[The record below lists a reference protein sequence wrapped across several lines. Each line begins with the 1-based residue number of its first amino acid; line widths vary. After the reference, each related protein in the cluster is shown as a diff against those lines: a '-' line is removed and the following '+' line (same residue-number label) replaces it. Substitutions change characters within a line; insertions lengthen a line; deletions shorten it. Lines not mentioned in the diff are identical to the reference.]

1 MFWLIENTEQL
12 KGFYNK
18 GYKEAYIEVIPYSYK
33 THPVT
38 NKVSLIYVH
47 PVDAHKG
54 YIISINHSETMPLNS
69 EYIAELVSSY
79 DTLYVWGKKE
89 FLHYF
94 VHKNIIDVSLASP
107 EYEMETTTAHQIL
120 SQRAKDKLDI
130 NRIVPI
136 VKHYET
142 CEKNYNNLKQHFNEP
157 INEFYNSRVPLVFN
171 AIERNGLRVQRELFK
186 EHFNQDCG
194 DRVYTQYNYRT
205 TTTRPSNRFGGVNFA
220 ALNKENG
227 TRKTFIP
234 ENDRLVEID
243 ISAYHPTLASSL
255 IHYNFGDDDIH
266 RSFARLYNVDY
277 KKAKELTFKQLYG
290 GVFKQYQHLEFFQK
304 IQAYVEEIWS
314 QFQNEGFIECPISKY
329 RFERDKLDN
338 MNPQKLFNYLLQN
351 LETATNVRILWEII
365 KILKN
370 KQTKLILY
378 TYDAFLL
385 DVHKGEKEEIKQI
398 LDVFKKHKLKVKIKH
413 GDSYD
418 FTERD

>member
-1 MFWLIENTEQL
+1 LFWLIENTDQL

-38 NKVSLIYVH
+38 NKISLVYVH
-47 PVDAHKG
+47 PLNAHKG
-54 YIISINHSETMPLNS
+54 YIISINHSESMPLNS
-69 EYIAELVSSY
+69 EYIAELISSY
-79 DTLYVWGKKE
+79 NTLYVWGKKE
-89 FLHYF
+89 FLHYY
-94 VHKNIIDVSLASP
+94 VHKNIIDISLASQD
-107 EYEMETTTAHQIL
+107 YEMETTKAHQIL
-120 SQRAKDKLDI
+120 QQRAKDKLDI

-142 CEKNYNNLKQHFNEP
+142 CEKNYNNLKQYFNEP
-157 INEFYNSRVPLVFN
+157 VNEFYNSRVPLVFN
-171 AIERNGLRVQRELFK
+171 SIERNGLRVNRELFK
-186 EHFNQDCG
+186 EHFNQDWG
-194 DRVYTQYNYRT
+194 DKVYTQYNYRT

-255 IHYNFGDDDIH
+255 IHYNFTDDDIH

-304 IQAYVEEIWS
+304 IQAYVNKIWS

-329 RFERDKLDN
+329 RFKRDKLDN

-351 LETATNVRILWEII
+351 LETATNVRILWDII
-365 KILKN
+365 KLLKG
-370 KQTKLILY
+370 KKTKLILY

-385 DVHKGEKEEIKQI
+385 DVCKKEKEDIKKI
-398 LDVFKKHKLKVKIKH
+398 FKVFEKYKLKIKVKH

-418 FTERD
+418 FTK

>member
-1 MFWLIENTEQL
+1 LFWLIENTNQL

-38 NKVSLIYVH
+38 NKISLVYVH
-47 PVDAHKG
+47 PLDAHKG
-54 YIISINHSETMPLNS
+54 YIISINHSESMPLNS
-69 EYIAELVSSY
+69 EYIAELIGSY

-89 FLHYF
+89 FLHYY
-94 VHKNIIDVSLASP
+94 VHKNIIDISLASP
-107 EYEMETTTAHQIL
+107 EYEMETTKAHQIL
-120 SQRAKDKLDI
+120 QQRAKDKLDI

-142 CEKNYNNLKQHFNEP
+142 CEKNYNNLKQYFNEP
-157 INEFYNSRVPLVFN
+157 VNEFYNNRVPLVFN
-171 AIERNGLRVQRELFK
+171 SIERSGLRVNRELFK
-186 EHFNQDCG
+186 QYFDKDWG
-194 DRVYTQYNYRT
+194 DKVYTQYNYRT

-234 ENDRLVEID
+234 ENGRLVEID

-255 IHYNFGDDDIH
+255 IHYNFSDDDIH
-266 RSFARLYNVDY
+266 RSFARLYKVDY

-290 GVFKQYQHLEFFQK
+290 GVFKQYQHLEFFKK
-304 IQAYVEEIWS
+304 IQTYINEIWN

-351 LETATNVRILWEII
+351 LETATNVCILWEII
-365 KILKN
+365 KILKS
-370 KQTKLILY
+370 KKTKLILY

-385 DVHKGEKEEIKQI
+385 DVHKGEKEEIKLI

-413 GDSYD
+413 GSNYD
-418 FTERD
+418 FTE

>member
-1 MFWLIENTEQL
+1 MFWLIENTDQL

-54 YIISINHSETMPLNS
+54 YIISISHSESMPLNS
-69 EYIAELVSSY
+69 EYIAELINSY

-94 VHKNIIDVSLASP
+94 VHRNIIDVSLASP
-107 EYEMETTTAHQIL
+107 EYEMETTKAHQIL

-130 NRIVPI
+130 NKIVPI

-142 CEKNYNNLKQHFNEP
+142 CEKNYNNLKQHFNAP
-157 INEFYNSRVPLVFN
+157 VNEFYNSRVPLVFN
-171 AIERNGLRVQRELFK
+171 AIERNGLRINRELFK
-186 EHFNQDCG
+186 EHFNQDWG
-194 DRVYTQYNYRT
+194 DKVHTQYNYRT

-220 ALNKENG
+220 ALNKDNG
-227 TRKTFIP
+227 CRKTFIP
-234 ENDRLVEID
+234 QNETLLEID
-243 ISAYHPTLASSL
+243 ISAYHPTLAASL
-255 IHYNFGDDDIH
+255 IGYTFSNGDIH
-266 RSFARLYNVDY
+266 ESFAKMYGVDY
-277 KKAKELTFKQLYG
+277 QKAKELTFKQLYG
-290 GVFKQYQHLEFFQK
+290 GVFKEYKNLEFFAGIQK
-304 IQAYVEEIWS
+304 YVDQLWY
-314 QFQNEGFIECPISKY
+314 FFNKNGYIECPISNY

-351 LETATNVRILWEII
+351 LETSTNVCILWEII

-385 DVHKGEKEEIKQI
+385 DVHKGEKEEIKLI
-398 LDVFKKHKLKVKIKH
+398 LNVFNKHKLKVKIKH

>member
-1 MFWLIENTEQL
+1 MFWLIENTNQL

-38 NKVSLIYVH
+38 NKISLVYVH
-47 PVDAHKG
+47 PLDAHKG
-54 YIISINHSETMPLNS
+54 YIISINHSESMPLNS
-69 EYIAELVSSY
+69 EYIAELIGSY

-89 FLHYF
+89 FLHYY
-94 VHKNIIDVSLASP
+94 VHKNIIDISLASP
-107 EYEMETTTAHQIL
+107 EYEMETTKAHQIL
-120 SQRAKDKLDI
+120 QQRAKDKLDL

-142 CEKNYNNLKQHFNEP
+142 CEKNYNNLKQYFNEP
-157 INEFYNSRVPLVFN
+157 VNEFYNSRVPLVFN
-171 AIERNGLRVQRELFK
+171 SIERNGLRVNRELFK
-186 EHFNQDCG
+186 QYFDKDWGNK
-194 DRVYTQYNYRT
+194 VYTQYNYRT

-234 ENDRLVEID
+234 ENDILVEID

-255 IHYNFGDDDIH
+255 IHYNFTDDDIH

-304 IQAYVEEIWS
+304 IQAYVEEIWT

-329 RFERDKLDN
+329 QFKRDKLDN

-351 LETATNVRILWEII
+351 LETATNVRILWDII
-365 KILKN
+365 KLLKG
-370 KQTKLILY
+370 KKTKLILY

-385 DVHKGEKEEIKQI
+385 DVCKEEKEDIKKI
-398 LDVFKKHKLKVKIKH
+398 FKVFEKYKLKIKIKH

-418 FTERD
+418 FTE

>member
-1 MFWLIENTEQL
+1 
-12 KGFYNK
+12 
-18 GYKEAYIEVIPYSYK
+18 
-33 THPVT
+33 
-38 NKVSLIYVH
+38 
-47 PVDAHKG
+47 
-54 YIISINHSETMPLNS
+54 MPLNS
-69 EYIAELVSSY
+69 EYIAELISSY
-79 DTLYVWGKKE
+79 DKLYVWGKKE

-94 VHKNIIDVSLASP
+94 VHKNLIDVSLASP

-120 SQRAKDKLDI
+120 SQRAKNKLDI
-130 NRIVPI
+130 NKIVPI

-142 CEKNYNNLKQHFNEP
+142 CEKNYNNLKQHFNAP
-157 INEFYNSRVPLVFN
+157 VNEFYNSRVPLVFN
-171 AIERNGLRVQRELFK
+171 SIERNGLRVQRELFK
-186 EHFNQDCG
+186 EHFNQDWG
-194 DRVYTQYNYRT
+194 NKVYTQYNYRT

-304 IQAYVEEIWS
+304 IQTYINEIWN

-351 LETATNVRILWEII
+351 LETATNVCILWEII
-365 KILKN
+365 KLLKN
-370 KQTKLILY
+370 RKTKLILY

-385 DVHKGEKEEIKQI
+385 DVHKEEKEVIKTI
-398 LDVFKKHKLKVKIKH
+398 FKVFDKHKLKIKIKH
-413 GDSYD
+413 GNNYD
-418 FTERD
+418 FTE

>member
-1 MFWLIENTEQL
+1 MFWLIENTDQL

-38 NKVSLIYVH
+38 NKISLVYVH
-47 PVDAHKG
+47 PLDAHKG
-54 YIISINHSETMPLNS
+54 YIISINHSESMPLNS
-69 EYIAELVSSY
+69 EYIAELIGSY

-89 FLHYF
+89 FLHYY
-94 VHKNIIDVSLASP
+94 VHKNIIDISLASP
-107 EYEMETTTAHQIL
+107 EYEMETTKAHQVL
-120 SQRAKDKLDI
+120 QQRNKDKLDI

-142 CEKNYNNLKQHFNEP
+142 CEKNYNNLKQYFNAP
-157 INEFYNSRVPLVFN
+157 VNEFYNSRVPLVFN
-171 AIERNGLRVQRELFK
+171 SIERNGLRVNRELFK
-186 EHFNQDCG
+186 QHFNKDWG
-194 DRVYTQYNYRT
+194 DKVFTQYNYRT

-255 IHYNFGDDDIH
+255 IHYNFTDDDIH

-304 IQAYVEEIWS
+304 IQTYINEIWS
-314 QFQNEGFIECPISKY
+314 KFQNEGFIECPISKY

-351 LETATNVRILWEII
+351 LETATNVRILWDII
-365 KILKN
+365 KLLKG
-370 KQTKLILY
+370 KKTKLILY

-385 DVHKGEKEEIKQI
+385 DVCKEEKE
-398 LDVFKKHKLKVKIKH
+398 DVKKIFKVFEKHKLKIKVKH

-418 FTERD
+418 FTE

>member
-1 MFWLIENTEQL
+1 MFWLIENTDQL

-38 NKVSLIYVH
+38 NKISLVYVH
-47 PVDAHKG
+47 PLDAHKG
-54 YIISINHSETMPLNS
+54 YIISINHSESMPLNS
-69 EYIAELVSSY
+69 EYIAELISSY

-89 FLHYF
+89 FLHYY
-94 VHKNIIDVSLASP
+94 VHKNIIDISLASP
-107 EYEMETTTAHQIL
+107 EYEMETTKAHQIL
-120 SQRAKDKLDI
+120 QQRAKNKLDI

-142 CEKNYNNLKQHFNEP
+142 CEKNYNNLKQYFNEP
-157 INEFYNSRVPLVFN
+157 VNEFYNSRVPLVFN
-171 AIERNGLRVQRELFK
+171 AIERSGLRVNRELFK
-186 EHFNQDCG
+186 QYFDKDWG
-194 DRVYTQYNYRT
+194 DKVYTQYNYRT

-220 ALNKENG
+220 ALNKDNG

-255 IHYNFGDDDIH
+255 IHYNFTDDDIH

-290 GVFKQYQHLEFFQK
+290 GVFKQYQHLDFFQK
-304 IQAYVEEIWS
+304 IQVYVDKIWN

-351 LETATNVRILWEII
+351 LETATNVCILWKII
-365 KILKN
+365 KLLKG
-370 KQTKLILY
+370 KKTKLILY

-385 DVHKGEKEEIKQI
+385 DVHKGEKEVLQEILK
-398 LDVFKKHKLKVKIKH
+398 VFNEHKLKVKIKH